1 MSLRNMVPIPRECL
15 TPPVRDKADVAKAAV
30 TLAQLAQH
38 VLDSK
43 TEVRPESFIA
53 AVVRACCPQIT
64 SGSERMRL
72 WAEYVAAVKLESD
85 LLDGLIGYQQVD
97 DSLTCIDRTQ
107 AAIDIA
113 VERSRLALEA
123 LTGRAA

>member
-1 MSLRNMVPIPRECL
+1 MSLRDTVCIPRAAL
-15 TPPVRDKADVAKAAV
+15 VPSVRDKAEAAKAAV

-38 VLDSK
+38 VLDCR

-53 AVVRACCPQIT
+53 AVVRACCPQGMT
-64 SGSERMRL
+64 RPERTRL
-72 WAEYVAAVKLESD
+72 WEEYLAAVKQKSD

-113 VERSRLALEA
+113 VERSRAALEA
-123 LTGRAA
+123 LVGGAP